1 VGSATEIKALDK
13 FEDIGKRM
21 WRWEIISPELLP
33 DDISVMV
40 KKCQTAR
47 RTIRNH
53 SKAQ

>member
-47 RTIRNH
+47 RKIRNH